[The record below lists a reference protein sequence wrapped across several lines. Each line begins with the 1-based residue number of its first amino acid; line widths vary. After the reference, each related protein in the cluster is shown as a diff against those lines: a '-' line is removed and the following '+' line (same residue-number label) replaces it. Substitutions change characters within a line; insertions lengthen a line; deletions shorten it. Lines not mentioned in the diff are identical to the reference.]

1 MPPIPLPQRL
11 IAFGEESR
19 GERVNVYQKMKTLCG
34 IFNALDDGE
43 REFIAR
49 TSFGR
54 LLEFPKLPSLSAS
67 FGIFIWDRQLYVVK
81 PNEIWVLFAGTPIR
95 FSLREF
101 QIVTNLPCGK
111 YPSLKLK
118 KKKGT
123 AGKTIPVY
131 SKLFG
136 LEHDV
141 IVDRVITML
150 KRRVVSDPSMR
161 I

>member
-11 IAFGEESR
+11 IAFGEESH

-67 FGIFIWDRQLYVVK
+67 FGIFILDRQLDVVK

-95 FSLREF
+95 FLCESLR
-101 QIVTNLPCGK
+101 
-111 YPSLKLK
+111 SLL
-118 KKKGT
+118 
-123 AGKTIPVY
+123 IY
-131 SKLFG
+131 
-136 LEHDV
+136 
-141 IVDRVITML
+141 RVGSI
-150 KRRVVSDPSMR
+150 RV
-161 I
+161 